1 MDNQKIKS
9 GFVTIIGKPNV
20 GKSTFINNCLG
31 RKISI
36 ISNKPQ
42 TTRNSIQG
50 IYNKDDV
57 QIIFIDTPGIHKAHN
72 ELGRFMNKESFTTLK
87 EVDLIL
93 YIVDGTKGKSAQD
106 DFILKQFSKS
116 DTPVYLVINKIDLVK
131 DKNKLLEIVL
141 EYTNEFT
148 FKEVFYISALNGEN
162 VEKMLENITGVLDY
176 GPRYYPLDQVS
187 DHPETFIIAELVREK
202 VLHLTH
208 EEIPHSVGVVI
219 ESMTDDDRNKNL
231 LNIRAIIYV
240 ERPSQKKIII
250 GKGGLMIKE
259 IGTLAREEIVP
270 LLGRKIYLDLFVKVL
285 PNWRDKEQDIQRLG
299 YK

>member
-1 MDNQKIKS
+1 MNNEKIKS

-31 RKISI
+31 TKVSI
-36 ISNKPQ
+36 ISSKPQ

-50 IYNKDDV
+50 VYNKDNV

-93 YIVDGTKGKSAQD
+93 YIVDGTKRKSSQD
-106 DFILKQFSKS
+106 EFILRQFRRGE
-116 DTPVYLVINKIDLVK
+116 TPVYLVINKIDLVK
-131 DKNKLLEIVL
+131 DKNKLLEVVL
-141 EYTNEFT
+141 EYTTDYT
-148 FKEVFYISALNGEN
+148 FDEVYYISALKGEN
-162 VEKMLENITGVLDY
+162 VEKMLKNITEILDY
-176 GPRYYPLDQVS
+176 GPRYYPLDQIS
-187 DHPETFIIAELVREK
+187 DHPETFVISELVREK

-208 EEIPHSVGVVI
+208 EEIPHSVGVVV
-219 ESMTDDDRNKNL
+219 ESMKDDDRNPNL
-231 LNIRAIIYV
+231 LNIRAVIYV

-250 GKGGLMIKE
+250 GKGGQMIKQ
-259 IGTLAREEIVP
+259 IGTFARQEIAI

>member
-106 DFILKQFSKS
+106 DFILKQFKKS

-162 VEKMLENITGVLDY
+162 VEKMLEIG
-176 GPRYYPLDQVS
+176 RAS
-187 DHPETFIIAELVREK
+187 CRER
-202 VLHLTH
+202 V
-208 EEIPHSVGVVI
+208 
-219 ESMTDDDRNKNL
+219 
-231 LNIRAIIYV
+231 
-240 ERPSQKKIII
+240 
-250 GKGGLMIKE
+250 
-259 IGTLAREEIVP
+259 
-270 LLGRKIYLDLFVKVL
+270 
-285 PNWRDKEQDIQRLG
+285 
-299 YK
+299 

>member
-1 MDNQKIKS
+1 MNNEKIKS

-31 RKISI
+31 TKISI
-36 ISNKPQ
+36 VSPKPQ

-50 IYNKDDV
+50 IYNKDNV

-72 ELGRFMNKESFTTLK
+72 ELGKFMNKESYQTLK

-93 YIVDGTKGKSAQD
+93 YIVDGTKGKTSQD
-106 DFILKQFSKS
+106 DYILKQFSRS

-131 DKNKLLEIVL
+131 DKNKLLEVVL
-141 EYTNEFT
+141 EYTTDFT
-148 FKEVFYISALNGEN
+148 FAEVFYISALKGEN
-162 VEKMLENITGVLDY
+162 VEKMLLNITEVLDY

-187 DHPETFIIAELVREK
+187 DHPESFVVSELIREK

-219 ESMTDDDRNKNL
+219 ESMKDDEKNADL

-259 IGTLAREEIVP
+259 IGTLARQEIVP
-270 LLGRKIYLDLFVKVL
+270 FLGKKIYLDLFVKVL
-285 PNWRDKEQDIQRLG
+285 PNWRDKEQDVKRMG
-299 YK
+299 YQ

>member
-1 MDNQKIKS
+1 MDNQKFKS

-50 IYNKDDV
+50 IYNKENV

-72 ELGRFMNKESFTTLK
+72 ELGKFMNKESYSTLK

-93 YIVDGTKGKSAQD
+93 YIVDGTKNKSTQD
-106 DFILKQFSKS
+106 DFILKQFKKS
-116 DTPVYLVINKIDLVK
+116 ETPVYLVINKIDLVS
-131 DKNKLLEIVL
+131 DKNKLLEVVL
-141 EYTNEFT
+141 EYTNEFM
-148 FKEVFYISALNGEN
+148 FKEVFFISALKGEN
-162 VEKMLENITGVLDY
+162 VEKMLNKITEVLDF
-176 GPRYYPLDQVS
+176 GPKYYPLDQVS
-187 DHPETFIIAELVREK
+187 DHPETFIISELVREK
-202 VLHLTH
+202 VLYLTH

-219 ESMTDDDRNKNL
+219 ESMKEDDRNSKL
-231 LNIRAIIYV
+231 INIRAIIYV
-240 ERPSQKKIII
+240 ERASQKKIII
-250 GKGGLMIKE
+250 GKSGQMIKQ

-270 LLGRKIYLDLFVKVL
+270 LLGKKVYLDLFVKVL
-285 PNWRDKEQDIQRLG
+285 PNWRDKELDLKRLG